1 MIIKATSPTV
11 SPLGTGFKFIVYMQ
25 VYAAKRFLDK
35 KIYTQLFVVVKLR
48 RLEPFSFVYQDLLFN
63 AIPFLNHL
71 NLLEERFKS
80 LNNLLG
86 TSDMPP
92 GKSPFAGGP
101 TVVANTPLLRI
112 VNSTSGSSATSSGS
126 RAEVTATGGFITTGL
141 LSTTPPGGKIVL
153 KARNMSSSV

>member
-1 MIIKATSPTV
+1 MSASDLHHVPCIYMIIKATSPTV

-92 GKSPFAGGP
+92 GKSPFCRRAH
-101 TVVANTPLLRI
+101 
-112 VNSTSGSSATSSGS
+112 SGSKHALASDSQFNI
-126 RAEVTATGGFITTGL
+126 RELCDFLGFQ
-141 LSTTPPGGKIVL
+141 S
-153 KARNMSSSV
+153 